1 MTNLKIFY
9 CDKYL
14 YLLDEVDEP
23 LLGDLLGREDLGGEG
38 LGDDG
43 DDPGQVGVVGPED
56 VLVVA
61 LDQVRQEPVHV
72 RRLVHVLSHRQPREP
87 AAREIFQSSS
97 SWERNML
104 ILFLPY
110 GQNLVH
116 VDLAVVVLQDLGDCA
131 DRVLCRVDVLRLP
144 ALGLGDNLQRKVKL
158 RWC

>member
-87 AAREIFQSSS
+87 AAREIS
-97 SWERNML
+97 
-104 ILFLPY
+104 
-110 GQNLVH
+110 
-116 VDLAVVVLQDLGDCA
+116 
-131 DRVLCRVDVLRLP
+131 
-144 ALGLGDNLQRKVKL
+144 
-158 RWC
+158 